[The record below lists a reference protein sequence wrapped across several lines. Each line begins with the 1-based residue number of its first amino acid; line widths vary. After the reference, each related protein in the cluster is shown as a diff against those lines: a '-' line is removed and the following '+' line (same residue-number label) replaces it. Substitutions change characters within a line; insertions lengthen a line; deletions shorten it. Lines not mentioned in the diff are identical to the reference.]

1 MMAKSENS
9 LLKHDALEMMKQK
22 LFPITTLLTP
32 NLSEASIL
40 VQREVRTKN
49 EMEQA
54 ALEIIGQGP
63 QAVLIKGGHLQHDIS
78 EDVLCIE
85 GNELHWFAF
94 PKIKTNNT
102 HGTGCT
108 FSAAIASFLAQ
119 GMKMFDAV
127 AAAKAYISQCI
138 VAAAPLKIG
147 QGHGPVHHFFS
158 VWDNQ
163 PRNN

>member
-1 MMAKSENS
+1 M
-9 LLKHDALEMMKQK
+9 
-22 LFPITTLLTP
+22 
-32 NLSEASIL
+32 
-40 VQREVRTKN
+40 QREVRTKN

-54 ALEIIGQGP
+54 ALEIIGQDT

-127 AAAKAYISQCI
+127 AAAKAYISQCSA
-138 VAAAPLKIG
+138 VRSKIG
-147 QGHGPVHHFFS
+147 KVTDKRYIIFS